1 MSEDKAHYDN
11 KSQYDRIK
19 AYGIPGEK
27 LYAVY
32 DCKGRGTG
40 FVGITDQRVIFYDQ
54 GTFLKTKTMIS
65 IPYNQ
70 IVGVASMDEGGV
82 LFKTSEITLITAAG
96 QFSTMTIFNDVSVN
110 YLGLGVKSEE
120 LGAFGVSIKSF
131 DFGDIPYTTNQDMDG
146 SSGRTFSPTFV
157 TVGLT
162 YSNLLTDVI
171 HQEI

>member
-11 KSQYDRIK
+11 KSQYERIK

-54 GTFLKTKTMIS
+54 GTFLKKKTMIS

-70 IVGVASMDEGGV
+70 VVGVASLDEGGV

-96 QFSTMTIFNDVSVN
+96 QFSF
-110 YLGLGVKSEE
+110 EFR
-120 LGAFGVSIKSF
+120 GADKAHNAYQYIM
-131 DFGDIPYTTNQDMDG
+131 NQILNQPHPQLPG
-146 SSGRTFSPTFV
+146 
-157 TVGLT
+157 
-162 YSNLLTDVI
+162 
-171 HQEI
+171 